1 MAMEFFLTAVLMF
14 LLSLIFSVEQRGGG
28 TSKPPRCYG
37 QGEPDTA
44 DKPGNAPEGPT
55 KGVGILLPPLH
66 LNERKPSLC
75 SGNIHMFSDA
85 LKGY

>member
-1 MAMEFFLTAVLMF
+1 MEFFLIAVLMF
-14 LLSLIFSVEQRGGG
+14 LLSLIWSVEQRRGG

-37 QGEPDTA
+37 QGELDSA
-44 DKPGNAPEGPT
+44 DKPAYAPEGPT

-66 LNERKPSLC
+66 FNERKPSLC